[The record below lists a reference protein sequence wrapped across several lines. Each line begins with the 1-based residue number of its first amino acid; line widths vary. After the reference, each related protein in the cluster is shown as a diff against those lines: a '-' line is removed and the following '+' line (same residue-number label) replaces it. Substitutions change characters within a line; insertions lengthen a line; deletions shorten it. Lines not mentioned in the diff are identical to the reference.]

1 MKISDKRNYC
11 LALPCLALP
20 CLALPCLALP
30 CLALPCLALP
40 CLALPC
46 LALQGGYVRISVTG
60 NHKISLYLKL

>member
-1 MKISDKRNYC
+1 MYSRENIRQKE
-11 LALPCLALP
+11 LLP

-60 NHKISLYLKL
+60 NHKTPLYLKL